1 MPSAWLEMLR
11 SRSERQGVHS
21 DQTRRRRRRD
31 AADKVVVVVANQ
43 ITPSSPALL
52 FSGGLLSILISH
64 TIHTTGATA
73 VHIISCGFGFAETTP
88 NLYQSL
94 TMSWKLGRECVYV
107 LLTRVFGFVKK
118 NSPPPSAAPIIN
130 YINYTI
136 RLVFMVF
143 AIIHCVGNWIWNVFP
158 TYHHV
163 PSDLCKAPPP
173 PLDVHIV
180 LCVGNWTG
188 NVFPRDYVSS
198 SL

>member
-21 DQTRRRRRRD
+21 DQTRRRRD

-94 TMSWKLGRECVYV
+94 TVSWKLGRERVYI
-107 LLTRVFGFVKK
+107 LLIPCLRIREK
-118 NSPPPSAAPIIN
+118 NSPPSPNGAD
-130 YINYTI
+130 YQYYCKTC
-136 RLVFMVF
+136 
-143 AIIHCVGNWIWNVFP
+143 IHCLC
-158 TYHHV
+158 YH
-163 PSDLCKAPPP
+163 PLCRK
-173 PLDVHIV
+173 L
-180 LCVGNWTG
+180 GWER
-188 NVFPRDYVSS
+188 FS
-198 SL
+198 